1 MIQVISNPLSN
12 VVKFAKEEGGEGTMT
27 IITEKKHSHAAVKVN
42 DTGTGIDSEILPQLF
57 SKFTPKSY
65 QANGLGLLF
74 IVKIIIEFHSGKNW
88 VENNN
93 INTHRE
99 KRNIFYFTLS
109 ILTRR
114 LKVKVLDQ

>member
-1 MIQVISNPLSN
+1 
-12 VVKFAKEEGGEGTMT
+12 VKFAKEEGGEGTMT
-27 IITEKKHSHAAVKVN
+27 IITEKKHSHAGVKVN
-42 DTGTGIDSEILPQLF
+42 DTDTGIDSEILPQLF
-57 SKFTPKSY
+57 SKFTSKSY

-99 KRNIFYFTLS
+99 KGDTFYVTLP
-109 ILTRR
+109 IIDQR
-114 LKVKVLDQ
+114 LNVKTMVNQ

>member
-1 MIQVISNPLSN
+1 
-12 VVKFAKEEGGEGTMT
+12 VKFAKEEGGEGTMT

-42 DTGTGIDSEILPQLF
+42 DTDTGIDSEILPQLF
-57 SKFTPKSY
+57 SKFTSKSY

-99 KRNIFYFTLS
+99 KGDTFYITLP
-109 ILTRR
+109 IIDQR
-114 LKVKVLDQ
+114 LNVKTMVNQ